1 MGSATNKTGGT
12 RGGSPSKAP
21 PATDQSAESLMLM
34 AAAAAYALAQNATA
48 NDLRIMASFFST
60 VSTNLSLIAN
70 KMSFSTASTADT
82 EGDSDGDDDGD

>member
-1 MGSATNKTGGT
+1 
-12 RGGSPSKAP
+12 
-21 PATDQSAESLMLM
+21 MLM